1 MAKWAIIKDGA
12 IDSVL
17 DRPQTVTIDGIT
29 YGSQIFKSWSD
40 AERWA
45 IGIAKVN
52 EATGLDTRF
61 YEEKAPTYAIA
72 SAGVVT
78 ETIDKKADLDLDTL
92 KAKWTLETKQEAQR
106 LISQFSWMAERKTFT
121 NKAIDSDV
129 STYVA
134 AVISDCAT
142 ICGKIDGVDT
152 NAKLAALWTEPESG
166 NAPINDWPSD
176 SDVTAYKR

>member
-12 IDSVL
+12 VDSVL
-17 DRPQTVTIDGIT
+17 DRPQKVTIDGIT

-52 EATGLDTRF
+52 
-61 YEEKAPTYAIA
+61 
-72 SAGVVT
+72 
-78 ETIDKKADLDLDTL
+78 
-92 KAKWTLETKQEAQR
+92 AQR
-106 LISQFSWMAERKTFT
+106 LISQFSRMAERKTVT
-121 NKAIDSDV
+121 NKAIDSDG

-134 AVISDCAT
+134 AVISNCAT

>member
-1 MAKWAIIKDGA
+1 MSKWAIIKDGA

-17 DRPQTVTIDGIT
+17 DRPQKVTIDGIT

-61 YEEKAPTYAIA
+61 YEEKTPTYAIA

-106 LISQFSWMAERKTFT
+106 LISQFSWQAERKIFANT
-121 NKAIDSDV
+121 AVDSDV
-129 STYVA
+129 TTYVA
-134 AVISDCAT
+134 AVVSDCAT

-152 NAKLAALWTEPESG
+152 NAKLAALWVVPDG
-166 NAPINDWPSD
+166 GVAPINDWPDD
-176 SDVTAYKR
+176 SDVTTFKR

>member
-1 MAKWAIIKDGA
+1 MSKWAIIKDGA

-17 DRPQTVTIDGIT
+17 DRPQKVTIDGIT

-106 LISQFSWMAERKTFT
+106 LISQFSWQAERKIFANT
-121 NKAIDSDV
+121 AVDSDV
-129 STYVA
+129 TTYVA
-134 AVISDCAT
+134 AVVSDCAT

-152 NAKLAALWTEPESG
+152 NAKLAALWVVPDG
-166 NAPINDWPSD
+166 GVAPINDWPDD
-176 SDVTAYKR
+176 SDVTTFKR